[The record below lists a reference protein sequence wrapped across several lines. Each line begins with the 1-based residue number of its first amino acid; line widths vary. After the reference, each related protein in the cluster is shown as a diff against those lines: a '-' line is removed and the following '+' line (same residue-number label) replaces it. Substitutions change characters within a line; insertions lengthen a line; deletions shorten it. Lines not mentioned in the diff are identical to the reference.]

1 MKKARDEAQKK
12 VERKRKNQGVK
23 AYCSQND
30 LMFLLKIQE
39 LYVAYA

>member
-23 AYCSQND
+23 AYCSQNY
-30 LMFLLKIQE
+30 LMFLRLTYIT
-39 LYVAYA
+39 